1 MSHRIMTTPAR
12 STAAAPAKR
21 AASTPIIDSLR
32 RLPGLCLG
40 LACLGSAGAGLV
52 QAAAAP
58 PDFSGSWTTYRGT
71 PLSGAV
77 ALVGGEVKLKP
88 EADAARRDYLSIT
101 DGTNYSPGNA
111 CVGYGM
117 PASMLG
123 SGAYPM
129 EIIQRPDQV
138 FVIYEAH
145 SEMRRFY
152 LGDEIGDPHDFF
164 PERNGYSTARWEG
177 AHLLV
182 DTTRLKTQ
190 VDTRYPH
197 SDQAAIHEDY
207 YLGEPLAD
215 GSRVLVAELTMTDPA
230 WLQEP
235 FVTIKR
241 WQEMPDYHVLSY
253 ECSEPK
259 WLDEMQGLYDGAGLK
274 MVQE

>member
-1 MSHRIMTTPAR
+1 MRTKTPYHLLGCC
-12 STAAAPAKR
+12 
-21 AASTPIIDSLR
+21 I
-32 RLPGLCLG
+32 GFCLG
-40 LACLGSAGAGLV
+40 TSLASAAE
-52 QAAAAP
+52 P

-71 PLSGAV
+71 PLAGAV
-77 ALVGGEVKLKP
+77 ALVGGDVKLKP
-88 EADAARRDYLSIT
+88 EAEAARNDYLSIT
-101 DGTNYSPGNA
+101 EGTDYSPGNA

-145 SEMRRFY
+145 NEMRRFY

-164 PERNGYSTARWEG
+164 PERNGYSTARWDGER
-177 AHLLV
+177 LLV
-182 DTTRLKTQ
+182 DTVRLKTQ
-190 VDTRYPH
+190 VDSRYPH
-197 SDQAAIHEDY
+197 SDQATIHEEY
-207 YLGEPLAD
+207 YLDTPQED
-215 GSRVLVAELTMTDPA
+215 GTRVLVAELTMTDPA
-230 WLQEP
+230 WLEEP
-235 FVTIKR
+235 FVTTKR

-259 WLDEMQGLYDGAGLK
+259 WLDEMQHLYDAAGLN